1 MTWES
6 YLESFL
12 NHIALEKGLADNTT
26 LSYEVDLKRYLG
38 FLDSRK
44 IASVEAI
51 DLHVIQ
57 DYTELLSNLGLS
69 ASSVARNYSSIRTFH
84 KFLILENI
92 TGKNPTELLETPR
105 LARKLPEV
113 LTVDEVIEILESPD
127 IETSDG
133 VRDRAMLEV
142 LYGAGLRVSELIGL
156 KIEHVFFD
164 EELLRVL
171 GKGSKE
177 RIVPVGAEALV
188 WTKRYIAI
196 TRPMVAK
203 GLESKSQL
211 FLNRFGK
218 PFSRMGIYNIVRKYV
233 DLSGISK
240 RVYPHIFRHSFA
252 THLLENGADLRAVQ
266 EMLGHSSILT
276 TEIYTHLDTAFW
288 QHAILNHHPRP

>member
-57 DYTELLSNLGLS
+57 DYTELLSKLGLS

-92 TGKNPTELLETPR
+92 TSKNPTELLETPR

-113 LTVDEVIEILESPD
+113 LTVNEVIEILESPD

-266 EMLGHSSILT
+266 EMLGHSDIST
-276 TEIYTHLDTAFW
+276 TQIYTHVNRQYLREEYKTF
-288 QHAILNHHPRP
+288 HPRG

>member
-1 MTWES
+1 MTWKS

-57 DYTELLSNLGLS
+57 DYTELLSKLGLS

-92 TGKNPTELLETPR
+92 TSKNPTELLETPR

-113 LTVDEVIEILESPD
+113 LTVNEVIEILESPD

-266 EMLGHSSILT
+266 EMLGHSDIST
-276 TEIYTHLDTAFW
+276 TQIYTHVNRQYLREEYKTF
-288 QHAILNHHPRP
+288 HPRG

>member
-233 DLSGISK
+233 DLSGINK

-266 EMLGHSSILT
+266 EMLGHSDIST
-276 TEIYTHLDTAFW
+276 TQIYTHVNRQYLREEYKTF
-288 QHAILNHHPRP
+288 HPRG

>member
-1 MTWES
+1 MTWKS

-38 FLDSRK
+38 FLDSRN

-57 DYTELLSNLGLS
+57 DYTELLSKLGLS

-92 TGKNPTELLETPR
+92 TSKNPTELLETPR

-113 LTVDEVIEILESPD
+113 LTVNEVIEILESPD

-266 EMLGHSSILT
+266 EMLGHSDIST
-276 TEIYTHLDTAFW
+276 TQIYTHVNRQYLREEYKTF
-288 QHAILNHHPRP
+288 HPRG

>member
-1 MTWES
+1 
-6 YLESFL
+6 
-12 NHIALEKGLADNTT
+12 IAA
-26 LSYEVDLKRYLG
+26 VD
-38 FLDSRK
+38 
-44 IASVEAI
+44 AI

-266 EMLGHSSILT
+266 EMLGHSDIST
-276 TEIYTHLDTAFW
+276 TQIYTHVKRQYLREEYKTF
-288 QHAILNHHPRP
+288 HPRG